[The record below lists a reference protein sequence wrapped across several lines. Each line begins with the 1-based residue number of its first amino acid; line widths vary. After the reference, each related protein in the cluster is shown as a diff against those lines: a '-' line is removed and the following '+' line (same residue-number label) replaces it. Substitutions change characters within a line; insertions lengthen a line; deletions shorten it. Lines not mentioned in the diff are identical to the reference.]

1 MSGQGIWDKLQN
13 VDRRVFY
20 WILFI
25 GLTVPFL
32 TPLGLPIS
40 VSPPVQSYYDGLKS
54 IESGEVIVLS
64 INSGVSAWGDCLPA
78 MVASV
83 HMVYDAGGKLIV
95 WSIGYSDVDIT
106 WAKIKEKLPMVFEGA
121 DKWVEGEDY
130 VYFGYCPPQESNVAL
145 LRDNIRGVY
154 TQDVRGVKTDDIPMM
169 KDINGANK
177 IKFVLSSDTGDAQAY
192 YVRQWKNGQV
202 MYEGTGKQPLV
213 AEMGIAMNKSGDM
226 VFYLSGD
233 EFGLVAGSR
242 GAAEIEA
249 LTGYK
254 GDATTTMDSISV
266 SHILL
271 ILAIILANVGMLAT
285 RGKKK

>member
-20 WILFI
+20 WILFV

-54 IESGEVIVLS
+54 IEPGEVVVLS

-83 HMVYDAGGKLIV
+83 HAVHDEGGKLIV
-95 WSIGYSDVDIT
+95 WSIGYNDVDIT
-106 WAKIKEKLPMVFEGA
+106 WAKIKEKNPTVFSKWKEG
-121 DKWVEGEDY
+121 VDY
-130 VYFGYCPPQESNVAL
+130 VYFGYCPPQETNVAL

-154 TQDVRGVKTDDIPMM
+154 TQDVRGVKTDDIPLM

-177 IKFVLSSDTGDAQAY
+177 IKFVLSSDTGDAQMY
-192 YVRQWKNGQV
+192 YIRQWKNGQV
-202 MYEGTGKQPLV
+202 NYEKSGKPPTI

-226 VFYLSGD
+226 VYYLSGD

-266 SHILL
+266 SHVLL
-271 ILAIILANVGMLAT
+271 VLAIILANVGLLAT

>member
-1 MSGQGIWDKLQN
+1 MSGQGIWDKLQS

-32 TPLGLPIS
+32 TPLGLPITVTPS
-40 VSPPVQSYYDGLKS
+40 SQAYFDGLQS
-54 IESGEVIVLS
+54 IQKGEVVVLS

-83 HMVYDAGGKLIV
+83 HKVHDMGGKLIV
-95 WSIGYSDVDIT
+95 WSIGYNDVDIT
-106 WAKIKEKLPMVFEGA
+106 WAKIKEKNPIVFSDWKEG
-121 DKWVEGEDY
+121 VDY
-130 VYFGYCPPQESNVAL
+130 VYFGYCTSQESNVAL

-177 IKFVLSSDTGDAQAY
+177 IKFVLSSDTGDAQMY
-192 YVRQWKNGQV
+192 YIRQWRNGAV
-202 MYEGTGKQPLV
+202 MYEKTGKQPLI

-226 VFYLSGD
+226 VYYLSGD

-249 LTGYK
+249 LTGFK

-271 ILAIILANVGMLAT
+271 VLAIILANAGMIAT